1 MIINQKHI
9 ARLYQTEFIA
19 FAFLLP
25 IYRKVMPYVIA
36 VMVLTWLLEMD
47 FVNKAKRLAKSRH
60 RQNTLLFA
68 GIYVLYLLGLIYT
81 VNYNYGLF
89 DLEVKM
95 SLIIFPVIMATVRD
109 EVLSLAV
116 ARQVLWAFVFGVFAS
131 MLVCYSIAFADYLES
146 GSMMAFYYSRLS
158 VLIHPSYLAM
168 FVSFAIAILLYF
180 LYKGVLTTRLGKFL
194 AILLVFI
201 FEFFVIMLSSKAGI
215 LSLAITLAIF
225 TSYVIFE
232 ERRIAKG
239 LVSGG
244 LLAVSFIFLLMLFP
258 ASAER
263 FAQSREIIERADVNS
278 KEIASSTG
286 ERILIWWYTFEI
298 TNENFLFGVGTGD
311 VKDHLLEK
319 YYEKEMDNAF
329 RLELNAHNQYL
340 QILIAMG
347 IIGMVVLLLNLVLP
361 ALYSIEQ
368 KHYLYFIFLILIG
381 FNFLFESM
389 LETQAGVVFYAF
401 FNAYLFAIKKDPA
414 SLETG
419 SHELS

>member
-1 MIINQKHI
+1 
-9 ARLYQTEFIA
+9 
-19 FAFLLP
+19 
-25 IYRKVMPYVIA
+25 MPYVIA

-47 FVNKAKRLAKSRH
+47 FLNKAKRLAKSQH

-68 GIYVLYLLGLIYT
+68 GIYALYLLGLFYT

-109 EVLSLAV
+109 EVLSSVV

-131 MLVCYSIAFADYLES
+131 MLLCYSIAFTDYHES
-146 GSMMAFYYSRLS
+146 GSMMAFYYRRLS

-180 LYKGVLTTRLGKFL
+180 LYKEVLTTRLRKIL
-194 AILLVFI
+194 VVLLVFI

-232 ERRIAKG
+232 ERRIVRG

-244 LLAVSFIFLLMLFP
+244 LLAVSFVFLFMLFP

-263 FAQSREIIERADVNS
+263 FAESQEVIERTDVNNS
-278 KEIASSTG
+278 EITNSTG

-311 VKDHLLEK
+311 VKDHLLQK
-319 YYEKEMDNAF
+319 YYEKEMDNALQ
-329 RLELNAHNQYL
+329 LELNAHNQYL

-368 KHYLYFIFLILIG
+368 KHFLYFIFLILIG

-401 FNAYLFAIKKDPA
+401 FNAYLFAIKKDPV

-419 SHELS
+419 S